1 MLPGVCLEM
10 LGSFT
15 KSNLYSSF
23 SMLSGISEH
32 ANVPDFLYVWIS
44 FFKKLG
50 ILKKQLHGFWLEVEL
65 NQKGFDTYLN
75 VVLKVADLIRIL
87 FCR

>member
-1 MLPGVCLEM
+1 M
-10 LGSFT
+10 
-15 KSNLYSSF
+15 
-23 SMLSGISEH
+23 SMCQIFFMCEYL
-32 ANVPDFLYVWIS
+32 